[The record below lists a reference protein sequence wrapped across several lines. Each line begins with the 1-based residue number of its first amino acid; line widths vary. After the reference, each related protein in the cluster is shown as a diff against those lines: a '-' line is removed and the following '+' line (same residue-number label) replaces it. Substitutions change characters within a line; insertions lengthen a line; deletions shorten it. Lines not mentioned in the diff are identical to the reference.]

1 MTTRGS
7 IDRARGGDGGGFPAP
22 GTPNA
27 GGGGGGASGEVFPT
41 RFSWLYGGDNVH
53 LCGSFTNWLETVPM
67 AQELNADG
75 SRTFTVVCDLP
86 PGYHQYKFIVDGQ
99 WRHDE
104 SQAFIQDPL
113 GNVNNW
119 LYVKPS
125 GGQTPP
131 PQNAPTQAEAVPRSA
146 PVPVPGASRPA
157 ASGESGGMDWMN
169 DGGGRD
175 AATTRSSGALKSR
188 RTSMDTNGPGAA
200 MAASAQSGEGDTS
213 GARVMDFLQK
223 HTAYELIPES
233 NKVVVLDT
241 ALPVR
246 QAFHAFY
253 EQGIYAAPLWDE
265 KTRDFIGLLSAGD
278 FIDIMRRLT
287 AALSDREDLTDD
299 DLDEY
304 SIQVIRE
311 EYEKEGIKM
320 KPLISVRP
328 EDSLYHVALT
338 MTEAGVHNVP
348 VLSHSSVCPA
358 GGSVS
363 TSNTTDCP
371 QLLHMTN
378 LAEVLACLNRH
389 FRGIPSALPLFSQ
402 PIGALPIGTW
412 TERYGGSRSKPIP
425 PLPAGIDEQYLV
437 KELYPI
443 RAVTP
448 SASIEQVFDVLHGIS
463 ALPIVNEHG
472 VLMDLYAR
480 GDVIRLAANSAY
492 RASISEMSV
501 AQALGALRPTALNEQ
516 NDPSSTH
523 YGRFSTC
530 VRGDTLRTALEMLS
544 LPNIRRLIVVDPVT
558 KVVEGVVSLSDVF
571 SFLIENA

>member
-1 MTTRGS
+1 VEM
-7 IDRARGGDGGGFPAP
+7 
-22 GTPNA
+22 
-27 GGGGGGASGEVFPT
+27 GAESASAEVFPT
-41 RFSWLYGGDNVH
+41 RFTWSYGGAHVH

-67 AQELNADG
+67 ARDG
-75 SRTFTVVCDLP
+75 DGRVFTVMCDLP

-104 SQAFIQDPL
+104 NQAFIQDPL

-119 LYVKPS
+119 LYVKPAAGAAS
-125 GGQTPP
+125 PAGA
-131 PQNAPTQAEAVPRSA
+131 APKAAEIVPRSA
-146 PVPVPGASRPA
+146 PVPVPGKMSAYRSTM
-157 ASGESGGMDWMN
+157 SEESGGMDWM
-169 DGGGRD
+169 RD
-175 AATTRSSGALKSR
+175 DAGESGTTAARAGTLKSR
-188 RTSMDTNGPGAA
+188 RTSMDTMNAQRAIAEDVDTGAE
-200 MAASAQSGEGDTS
+200 SPRSGEVDTS
-213 GARVMDFLQK
+213 GARVMEFLHK

-241 ALPVR
+241 KLPIR

-265 KTRDFIGLLSAGD
+265 DARDFIGLLSAGD
-278 FIDIMRRLT
+278 FIDIMRQLT
-287 AALSDREDLTDD
+287 NALMEREDVSDA
-299 DLDEY
+299 DLDQY
-304 SIQVIRE
+304 TIQLIRE
-311 EYEKEGIKM
+311 EYRNKGVKM
-320 KPLISVRP
+320 PGLIHVKP

-348 VLSHSSVCPA
+348 VLSHSAVCPA
-358 GGSVS
+358 GGSVCNTPGS
-363 TSNTTDCP
+363 TP

-412 TERYGGSRSKPIP
+412 TERFGGSRSKPIP
-425 PLPAGIDEQYLV
+425 PLPNGVQENYLV
-437 KELYPI
+437 RSLYPI
-443 RAVTP
+443 RAVHP
-448 SASIEQVFDVLHGIS
+448 DASIEQVFDVLHGIS

-480 GDVIRLAANSAY
+480 GDVVRLAANSAY
-492 RASISEMSV
+492 KLNIKEMSV
-501 AQALGALRPTALNEQ
+501 AQALGATRVAALNEQ

-544 LPNIRRLIVVDPVT
+544 LPNIRRLIVVDPTT